1 MPDVNGPAQG
11 IGSLHE
17 RLDRIEHLV
26 TETCMHPAERIHL
39 HVGVP
44 AWKRR
49 TEGEARWQVAVC
61 TAVAIALQ
69 IGPRCGERRARRH
82 RRPAGRR
89 CMPGRMQSALA
100 SPDISNL

>member
-1 MPDVNGPAQG
+1 MPDVNDRSQVA
-11 IGSLHE
+11 SLHE

-26 TETCMHPAERIHL
+26 TETCVHPADRIHL
-39 HVGVP
+39 HAGVP

-69 IGPRCGERRARRH
+69 IAV
-82 RRPAGRR
+82 
-89 CMPGRMQSALA
+89 PGRLAVLRPVWILPALQGVLFIALA
-100 SPDISNL
+100 VASPGRLNR